1 MKSGGLASIIQ
12 KKYTPY
18 KQSKE
23 LVLERDNILEQDFS
37 TTSINQKWVSDITY
51 IYVQKEGWCYLAS
64 VMDLHSKKIIGY
76 HFSKQMTTDII
87 VQALK
92 NAYVSQRPK
101 GKVILHTDLGS
112 QYTSQDFKN
121 LTSELN
127 VIQSFSRKGC
137 PYDNACIESFHSLIK
152 REWLNRFKIRDYGH
166 AYRLVFEYL
175 EAFYNTKRIHSHCD
189 YMSPN
194 DYEELYR
201 RVQVP
206 YKM

>member
-1 MKSGGLASIIQ
+1 MLKEGLYASLKRIQRLMKLAGLASIIQ

-51 IYVQKEGWCYLAS
+51 IHVQEEGWCYLAS

-92 NAYVSQRPK
+92 NAYISQRPK
-101 GKVILHTDLGS
+101 DEVILHTDLGS
-112 QYTSQDFKN
+112 
-121 LTSELN
+121 
-127 VIQSFSRKGC
+127 
-137 PYDNACIESFHSLIK
+137 
-152 REWLNRFKIRDYGH
+152 
-166 AYRLVFEYL
+166 
-175 EAFYNTKRIHSHCD
+175 
-189 YMSPN
+189 
-194 DYEELYR
+194 
-201 RVQVP
+201 
-206 YKM
+206 

>member
-1 MKSGGLASIIQ
+1 MLKEGLYASLKRIQRLMKLAGLASIIQ

-51 IYVQKEGWCYLAS
+51 IHVQEEGWCYLAS

-92 NAYVSQRPK
+92 NAYISQRPK
-101 GKVILHTDLGS
+101 DEVILHTDLGS
-112 QYTSQDFKN
+112 QYTS
-121 LTSELN
+121 L
-127 VIQSFSRKGC
+127 
-137 PYDNACIESFHSLIK
+137 SLIHISISTS
-152 REWLNRFKIRDYGH
+152 LALDGLIMIMVALGLF
-166 AYRLVFEYL
+166 LS
-175 EAFYNTKRIHSHCD
+175 HSF
-189 YMSPN
+189 
-194 DYEELYR
+194 LII
-201 RVQVP
+201 
-206 YKM
+206 